1 MIIDMTKRN
10 LATLIDLIMKALILN
25 ACFIFQFQTFT
36 LFWLE
41 AEQGPGPFPKDDK
54 RSEIGPTEAWGTDI
68 IIFDSINRNDS
79 DSRNFWIQTY
89 STLFLAF
96 NFEF

>member
-36 LFWLE
+36 VLI
-41 AEQGPGPFPKDDK
+41 GGRTRPGAFPK
-54 RSEIGPTEAWGTDI
+54 S
-68 IIFDSINRNDS
+68 
-79 DSRNFWIQTY
+79 
-89 STLFLAF
+89 
-96 NFEF
+96 